1 MTIIFLGIGI
11 ALIALNI
18 NKLKDD
24 KQNSFLSVIN
34 EKEKD
39 FSDINLDIAKIRKN
53 IGESLTDLQ
62 LEIQDLRDQVS
73 YLKFKIN
80 ELEKN
85 KNIEELTNIRYNKI
99 EKKEKNVI
107 RKELEDSVIN
117 EINFENKSKKDKIK
131 KLIEDGLTDEEIC
144 ASLDIGK
151 GEVLLIRG
159 LLK

>member
-1 MTIIFLGIGI
+1 MIIIFLGIGI

-24 KQNSFLSVIN
+24 KKNNFLSVIN

-39 FSDINLDIAKIRKN
+39 FSDIDLEIAKIRKN

-62 LEIQDLRDQVS
+62 LEIQELRDQVS

-107 RKELEDSVIN
+107 KNSVIN
-117 EINFENKSKKDKIK
+117 EINFDNKSKKDRIK

-144 ASLDIGK
+144 TSLDIGK

-159 LLK
+159 LLN

>member
-24 KQNSFLSVIN
+24 KKNNFLSVIN

-39 FSDINLDIAKIRKN
+39 FSDIDLEIAKIRKN
-53 IGESLTDLQ
+53 MGESLTDLQ
-62 LEIQDLRDQVS
+62 LEIQDLREQVS

-85 KNIEELTNIRYNKI
+85 KNIEELTNVRYNKI

-107 RKELEDSVIN
+107 KNSVIN
-117 EINFENKSKKDKIK
+117 EINFDNKSKKDRIK

-144 ASLDIGK
+144 TSLDIGK

>member
-1 MTIIFLGIGI
+1 MKIIFLGIGI

-24 KQNSFLSVIN
+24 KKNNFLSVIN

-53 IGESLTDLQ
+53 MGESLTDLQ
-62 LEIQDLRDQVS
+62 LEIQELRDQVS

-107 RKELEDSVIN
+107 KNSVIN
-117 EINFENKSKKDKIK
+117 EINFDNKSKKDKIK

-144 ASLDIGK
+144 TSLDICK

-159 LLK
+159 LLN

>member
-1 MTIIFLGIGI
+1 MIIIFLGIGI

-24 KQNSFLSVIN
+24 KKNNFLSVIN

-39 FSDINLDIAKIRKN
+39 FSDIDLEIAKIRKN

-62 LEIQDLRDQVS
+62 LEIQDLREQVS

-80 ELEKN
+80 ELGKN
-85 KNIEELTNIRYNKI
+85 KNIEELTNIGYNKI

-107 RKELEDSVIN
+107 KNSVIN

-144 ASLDIGK
+144 TSLDIGK

>member
-24 KQNSFLSVIN
+24 KKNNFLSVIN

-53 IGESLTDLQ
+53 MGESLTDLQ
-62 LEIQDLRDQVS
+62 LEIQELRDQVS

-99 EKKEKNVI
+99 EKKEKNEI
-107 RKELEDSVIN
+107 KEELEDSVIN

-144 ASLDIGK
+144 TSLDICK

-159 LLK
+159 LLN

>member
-18 NKLKDD
+18 NKLKED
-24 KQNSFLSVIN
+24 KKNNFLSVIN

-39 FSDINLDIAKIRKN
+39 FSDIDLEIAKIRKN
-53 IGESLTDLQ
+53 MGESLTDLQ
-62 LEIQDLRDQVS
+62 LEIQELRDQVS

-107 RKELEDSVIN
+107 KNSIIN

-144 ASLDIGK
+144 TSLDIGK
-151 GEVLLIRG
+151 GEVLLIKG

>member
-1 MTIIFLGIGI
+1 MIIIFLGIGI

-24 KQNSFLSVIN
+24 KKNNFLSVIN

-39 FSDINLDIAKIRKN
+39 FSDIDLEIAKIRKN

-85 KNIEELTNIRYNKI
+85 KNIEELTNIIYNKI

-107 RKELEDSVIN
+107 KNSVIN
-117 EINFENKSKKDKIK
+117 EINFDNKSKKDKIK

-144 ASLDIGK
+144 TSLDIGK

>member
-1 MTIIFLGIGI
+1 MTIIFLCIGI

-24 KQNSFLSVIN
+24 KKNNFLSVIN

-39 FSDINLDIAKIRKN
+39 FSDIDLEIAKIRKN

-62 LEIQDLRDQVS
+62 LEIQELRDQVS

-107 RKELEDSVIN
+107 KNSVIN
-117 EINFENKSKKDKIK
+117 EINFDNKSKKDKIK

-144 ASLDIGK
+144 TSLDIGK

>member
-1 MTIIFLGIGI
+1 MTIIFLCIGI

-24 KQNSFLSVIN
+24 KKNNFLSVIN

-53 IGESLTDLQ
+53 MGESLTDLQ
-62 LEIQDLRDQVS
+62 LEIQELRDQVS

-99 EKKEKNVI
+99 EKKEKNEM
-107 RKELEDSVIN
+107 KEELEDSV
-117 EINFENKSKKDKIK
+117 INFENKSKKDKIK

-144 ASLDIGK
+144 TSLDICK

-159 LLK
+159 LLN

>member
-24 KQNSFLSVIN
+24 KKNNFLSVIN

-53 IGESLTDLQ
+53 MGESLTDLQ
-62 LEIQDLRDQVS
+62 LEIQELRDQVS

-107 RKELEDSVIN
+107 KNSVIN
-117 EINFENKSKKDKIK
+117 EINFDNKSKKDKIK

-144 ASLDIGK
+144 TSLDICK

-159 LLK
+159 LLN

>member
-1 MTIIFLGIGI
+1 MIIIFLGIGI

-24 KQNSFLSVIN
+24 KKNNFLSVIN

-39 FSDINLDIAKIRKN
+39 FSDIDLEIAKIRKN
-53 IGESLTDLQ
+53 MGESLTDLQ
-62 LEIQDLRDQVS
+62 LEIQDLREQVF
-73 YLKFKIN
+73 YLKYKLN
-80 ELEKN
+80 ELGKN
-85 KNIEELTNIRYNKI
+85 KNIEELTNIVYNKI

-107 RKELEDSVIN
+107 KNSVIN

-144 ASLDIGK
+144 TSLDIGK

>member
-1 MTIIFLGIGI
+1 MIIIFLGIGI

-24 KQNSFLSVIN
+24 KKNNFLSVIN

-39 FSDINLDIAKIRKN
+39 FSDIDLEIAKIRKN

-107 RKELEDSVIN
+107 KNSVIN
-117 EINFENKSKKDKIK
+117 EINFDNKSKKDKIK

-144 ASLDIGK
+144 TSLDICK

-159 LLK
+159 LLN

>member
-1 MTIIFLGIGI
+1 MIIIFLGIGI

-24 KQNSFLSVIN
+24 KKNNFLSVIN

-39 FSDINLDIAKIRKN
+39 FSDIDLEIAKIRKN

-107 RKELEDSVIN
+107 KNSVIN
-117 EINFENKSKKDKIK
+117 EINFDNKSKKDKIK
-131 KLIEDGLTDEEIC
+131 KLIEHGLTDEEIC
-144 ASLDIGK
+144 TSLDIGK

>member
-1 MTIIFLGIGI
+1 MTIIFLCIGI

-24 KQNSFLSVIN
+24 KKNNFLSVIN

-53 IGESLTDLQ
+53 MGESLTDLQ
-62 LEIQDLRDQVS
+62 LEIQELRDQVS

-107 RKELEDSVIN
+107 KNSVIN
-117 EINFENKSKKDKIK
+117 EINFDNKSKKDKIK

-144 ASLDIGK
+144 TSLDIGK

>member
-1 MTIIFLGIGI
+1 MIIIFLGIGI

-24 KQNSFLSVIN
+24 KKNNFLSVIN

-39 FSDINLDIAKIRKN
+39 FSDIDLEIAKIRKN

-62 LEIQDLRDQVS
+62 LEIQDLREQVS

-107 RKELEDSVIN
+107 KNSVIN
-117 EINFENKSKKDKIK
+117 EINFDNKSKKDKIK

-144 ASLDIGK
+144 TSLDIGK

>member
-24 KQNSFLSVIN
+24 KKNNFLSVIN

-39 FSDINLDIAKIRKN
+39 FSDIDLEIAKIRKN
-53 IGESLTDLQ
+53 MGESLTDLQ
-62 LEIQDLRDQVS
+62 LEIQDLREQVS

-85 KNIEELTNIRYNKI
+85 KNIEELTNVRYNKI

-107 RKELEDSVIN
+107 KNSVIN
-117 EINFENKSKKDKIK
+117 EINFDNKSKKNRIK

-144 ASLDIGK
+144 TSLDIGK

>member
-1 MTIIFLGIGI
+1 MIIIFLGIGI

-24 KQNSFLSVIN
+24 KKNNFLSVIN

-39 FSDINLDIAKIRKN
+39 FSDIDLEIAKIRKN

-107 RKELEDSVIN
+107 KNSVIN
-117 EINFENKSKKDKIK
+117 EINFDNKSKKDRIK

-144 ASLDIGK
+144 TSLDIGK

>member
-1 MTIIFLGIGI
+1 MIIIFLGIGI

-24 KQNSFLSVIN
+24 KKNNFLSVIN

-39 FSDINLDIAKIRKN
+39 FSDIDLEIAKIRKN
-53 IGESLTDLQ
+53 MGESLTDLQ
-62 LEIQDLRDQVS
+62 LEIQDLREQVS

-85 KNIEELTNIRYNKI
+85 KNIEELTNVRYNKI

-107 RKELEDSVIN
+107 KNSVIN
-117 EINFENKSKKDKIK
+117 EINFDNKSKKNRIK

-144 ASLDIGK
+144 TSLDIGK

>member
-1 MTIIFLGIGI
+1 MIIIFLGIGI

-24 KQNSFLSVIN
+24 KKNNFLSVIN

-39 FSDINLDIAKIRKN
+39 FSDIDLEIAKIRKN

-107 RKELEDSVIN
+107 KNSVIN
-117 EINFENKSKKDKIK
+117 EINFDNKSKKDKIK

-144 ASLDIGK
+144 TSLDIGK

>member
-1 MTIIFLGIGI
+1 MIIIFLGIGI

-24 KQNSFLSVIN
+24 KKNNFLSVIN

-39 FSDINLDIAKIRKN
+39 FSDIDLEIAKIRKN

-107 RKELEDSVIN
+107 KNSVIN
-117 EINFENKSKKDKIK
+117 EIILTINLKKIK
-131 KLIEDGLTDEEIC
+131 
-144 ASLDIGK
+144 
-151 GEVLLIRG
+151 
-159 LLK
+159 

>member
-1 MTIIFLGIGI
+1 MIIIFLGIGI

-24 KQNSFLSVIN
+24 KKNNFLSVIN

-39 FSDINLDIAKIRKN
+39 FSDIDLEIAKIRKN

-62 LEIQDLRDQVS
+62 LEIQDLREQVS

-107 RKELEDSVIN
+107 KNSVIN
-117 EINFENKSKKDKIK
+117 EINFDNKSKKDKIK

-144 ASLDIGK
+144 TSLDIGK

-159 LLK
+159 LLN